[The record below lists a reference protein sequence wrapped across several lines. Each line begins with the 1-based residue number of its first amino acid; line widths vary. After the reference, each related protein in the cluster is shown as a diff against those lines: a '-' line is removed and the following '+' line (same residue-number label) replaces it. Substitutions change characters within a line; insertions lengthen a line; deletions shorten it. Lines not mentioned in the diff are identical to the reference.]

1 MAKKYKSKRN
11 YSKKTKRKKYK
22 KNKTKH
28 RLKKSI
34 TKYQDGGFP
43 VTSGLAGLGT
53 LAKTGVGAWA
63 AKKISDKFKQ
73 FSKEQMNKFM
83 KWLLDSSMKA
93 LEETFSSV
101 NYSSPT
107 ALKSM
112 FNELINALNTRNLKQ
127 LKRIYDKYKSEI
139 EKLTDF
145 NKLKPQLLKTYK
157 NNLIRILKEDTK
169 AKASELKLNSKSFR
183 TYIDELVEYIN
194 KTKTLF
200 HTSTPLEHQVID
212 HQVIDH
218 QVIDHQVIDH
228 QRYTDPSL
236 TPDKPTGTSEFGR
249 EYLHESFLPDT
260 SVN

>member
-1 MAKKYKSKRN
+1 MARKYKSKRN

-22 KNKTKH
+22 TK
-28 RLKKSI
+28 RRVKKSV

-43 VTSGLAGLGT
+43 FTSSVSAGVGA
-53 LAKTGVGAWA
+53 LAKTGVGAWV
-63 AKKISDKFKQ
+63 AKKAADKFRK

-93 LEETFSSV
+93 LEETLGSV

-112 FNELINALNTRNLKQ
+112 FSELKNALNTGNLMK
-127 LKRIYDKYKSEI
+127 LKGIYDKYKSEI

-145 NKLKPQLLKTYK
+145 NKLKPQLLQTYK

-169 AKASELKLNSKSFR
+169 TKASELKLDNKLFKSLVN
-183 TYIDELVEYIN
+183 ELSTYIN
-194 KTKTLF
+194 KSKTLF
-200 HTSTPLEHQVID
+200 HTSSPIE
-212 HQVIDH
+212 
-218 QVIDHQVIDH
+218 HQVIDH

-236 TPDKPTGTSEFGR
+236 TPNKPTGTSEFGR
-249 EYLHESFLPDT
+249 EYLHESFL
-260 SVN
+260 S